1 MQTSRTKDLTSGNIT
16 QSMLCLAY
24 PLILGNLLQ
33 QGYNI
38 ADTLIIG
45 QTLGANAL
53 AAVGSSYTLMVFITS
68 IFIGLCMGCS
78 ALFSMRY
85 GAKDYELLKR
95 SQAAALLITGIATF
109 LIFAF
114 TISCIRPIIQW
125 LQTPEELQEM
135 TYDYLKITFIGIW
148 FVYLYNYYAYLLRAL
163 GNSFTPLVYLAISVV
178 LNIVL
183 DLLFILRLGYGIAG
197 AATATVLSQAVSAI
211 GLWLYCW
218 RKIPE
223 TRLTRKDFKINR
235 PLVRQVFS
243 YASLTCIQQSVM
255 NFGILMVQGL
265 VNSFGT
271 SVMAAFTAAVK
282 IDSFAYMPVQDFGNA
297 FSTFTAQNYGAG
309 KKERILQGF
318 KKAFWMTTLFCLLLS
333 ALIFLTAPWL
343 MQIFI
348 SPEEKEIIRIG
359 VEYLRVEGSF
369 YLGIGYLFLWYGFY
383 RAVCK
388 PEMSIILTILSLGTR
403 VALAY
408 LLASIPSIGVHGIW
422 WSIPIGWALA
432 DIYGQVYYWKRSVT
446 YLSLPLFHNKRHTS
460 IRHFFHQ
467 RQKGRTCLPYQ
478 SHPFFIL
485 PQRSPSVPTCPEKK
499 IHRRLLVR
507 HVSQS
512 SPQKTK

>member
-33 QGYNI
+33 LGYNI

-45 QTLGANAL
+45 QALGANAL

-114 TISCIRPIIQW
+114 AISCIRPIIQW
-125 LQTPEELQEM
+125 LQTPEELEEM

-223 TRLTRKDFKINR
+223 TRLTRKDFKISR

-348 SPEEKEIIRIG
+348 SSEEKEIIRIG

-383 RAVCK
+383 RAVCR
-388 PEMSIILTILSLGTR
+388 PEMSIVLTILSLGTR

-432 DIYGQVYYWKRSVT
+432 DIYGQVYYWKKKRSLLT
-446 YLSLPLFHNKRHTS
+446 P
-460 IRHFFHQ
+460 
-467 RQKGRTCLPYQ
+467 
-478 SHPFFIL
+478 
-485 PQRSPSVPTCPEKK
+485 PT
-499 IHRRLLVR
+499 
-507 HVSQS
+507 VSQ
-512 SPQKTK
+512 